1 MLVISNME
9 RQGEQRM
16 AAPEH
21 GLYQHSHPQLNLR
34 QEEHSPLMF
43 GSLEPPASCLVSDS
57 SRSSAPR
64 LIDGLSEDEAM
75 QMAKAELASEIPLT
89 PDGTYLCKY
98 CNTKLGNKRSYLI
111 HLRRHAGMLNFKCK
125 YCPKTFNGWV
135 KLNRHMNTHFRDG
148 SNVTQPPATAPG
160 TTTSISKA
168 EQKSAVASITIQEYP
183 EYNQKEHEL
192 HFKVILDSSQL
203 NSFRLSEC
211 NVIVI
216 LKTSYLKKINRFVSL
231 YLALQCMIS

>member
-21 GLYQHSHPQLNLR
+21 GLYQHGHAPLGHLR

-43 GSLEPPASCLVSDS
+43 DSLEPPASCLVSDS

-75 QMAKAELASEIPLT
+75 RMAKVELASEIPLT

-111 HLRRHAGMLNFKCK
+111 HLRRHSRPRSLCHRSLQKAWALSN
-125 YCPKTFNGWV
+125 NGY
-135 KLNRHMNTHFRDG
+135 G
-148 SNVTQPPATAPG
+148 
-160 TTTSISKA
+160 
-168 EQKSAVASITIQEYP
+168 
-183 EYNQKEHEL
+183 
-192 HFKVILDSSQL
+192 
-203 NSFRLSEC
+203 
-211 NVIVI
+211 
-216 LKTSYLKKINRFVSL
+216 
-231 YLALQCMIS
+231 

>member
-9 RQGEQRM
+9 RQGREQV

-21 GLYQHSHPQLNLR
+21 GLYQHGHAPLGHNQLNLR

-43 GSLEPPASCLVSDS
+43 GSLEPPASFLVSDS

-75 QMAKAELASEIPLT
+75 RMAKVELASEIPLT

-125 YCPKTFNGWV
+125 YCTKTFNGWV
-135 KLNRHMNTHFRDG
+135 KLNRHMSTHFRDG
-148 SNVTQPPATAPG
+148 SNLTQPPATAPG

-168 EQKSAVASITIQEYP
+168 DNDGFLEKNEVEELEYELPGRTDRDAVEYLVG
-183 EYNQKEHEL
+183 YIAR
-192 HFKVILDSSQL
+192 KVCCD
-203 NSFRLSEC
+203 
-211 NVIVI
+211 
-216 LKTSYLKKINRFVSL
+216 
-231 YLALQCMIS
+231 